1 MPHVK
6 KQKLQDVRN
15 FLPSWTIEYGFIK
28 YGNKSRCGLCS
39 EVIVSRTSSIK
50 RHFETNHKEISE
62 LNITERK
69 EVISQRLK
77 VIENQSNLLCKF

>member
-1 MPHVK
+1 MSHAK

-15 FLPSWTIEYGFIK
+15 FLPLWTVEYGFMK
-28 YGNKSRCGLCS
+28 YEDKSRCGLCS

-50 RHFETNHKEISE
+50 RYFETNQKEILE

-69 EVISQRLK
+69 EVIS
-77 VIENQSNLLCKF
+77 